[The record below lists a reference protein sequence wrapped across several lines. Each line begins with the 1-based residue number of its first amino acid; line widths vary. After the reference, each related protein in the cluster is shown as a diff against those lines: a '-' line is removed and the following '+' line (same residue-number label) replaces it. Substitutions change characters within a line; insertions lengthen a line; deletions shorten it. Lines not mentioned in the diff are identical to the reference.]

1 MKFATTDEIAY
12 AESILLKEDQHFE
25 QPYIDIIECNETKD
39 IKACP
44 GSGKTTSLL
53 AKLVILANKMPLEN
67 NQGICVLTHTNV
79 AIDEIKS
86 RLGKKADI
94 LFTYPNFFGTIQS
107 FVDKFLAIPMYQHL
121 TVNPVRCIDSEVVR
135 QKIIRNINSVQYPE
149 NSPLY
154 LKIKNQLPKNIPDG
168 TKTKKINSLM
178 SRYVDNLWCQY
189 NKDNSV
195 LYYKEYGEIK
205 PVSKNPETSLHKLLG
220 KVRKS
225 IFNNGYLSYND
236 GYSLAELMLTT
247 YPLLKGSLS
256 KRFKYLFVDEM
267 QDTDT
272 LQLKIINSI
281 FKDSETICQY
291 FGDNHQAIYNKVNSD
306 SNWYPTDFLP
316 LDTSKRFGAP
326 IAEVLKTICIEPNH
340 SLTGNQNI
348 TSIKPHIIVFDNP
361 KEVLPKFVK
370 LMQDKKI
377 NDDGVKKSI
386 WQIAQKDKADRKLD
400 KFRVKAIGWVG
411 DAEKQEH
418 AENNFTIGS
427 YHDFEKNV
435 KKKDHINIESLKSF
449 LKKHED
455 ADARY
460 YSHRILDA
468 LVQVLHSANETNQ
481 QTKKR
486 YTKNS
491 LQEYLKKKHESV
503 YFDLR
508 CKLAKWSQ
516 NIHNSKMYCE
526 DTYEEVKEYIISTFC
541 PLWGISENPYVTNF
555 IKNQNTTTKL
565 SGDSSDTIDN
575 RYRYGDVEVELATV
589 HSVKGETHI
598 ATLYLETCYYGKHEG
613 ERLSEQLKGIP
624 ILKSPD
630 TRISESLKMA
640 YVGMSRPIH
649 LLCFAMHRSRF
660 SGNNN
665 DYPNWTVI

>member
-107 FVDKFLAIPMYQHL
+107 FVDKFLAIPYFQQCYKKSPINISDDMYNSS
-121 TVNPVRCIDSEVVR
+121 VERSY
-135 QKIIRNINSVQYPE
+135 KYSIRN
-149 NSPLY
+149 
-154 LKIKNQLPKNIPDG
+154 LKINNPSLKNKLYNFISTNTDFWIKTRLSIDNNKTILIDKNTGNRSMIRKTRGVDWSDLEKNEIENEIKNI
-168 TKTKKINSLM
+168 IQNVYS
-178 SRYVDNLWCQY
+178 
-189 NKDNSV
+189 
-195 LYYKEYGEIK
+195 YY
-205 PVSKNPETSLHKLLG
+205 ST
-220 KVRKS
+220 
-225 IFNNGYLSYND
+225 LSYADAYLFANI
-236 GYSLAELMLTT
+236 YLIKQPIIKST
-247 YPLLKGSLS
+247 LS

-272 LQLKIINSI
+272 PQLKIINTI

-306 SNWYPTDFLP
+306 SNWVPSDFLP

-326 IAEVLKTICIEPNH
+326 IAEVLKTICIEPNL
-340 SLTGNQNI
+340 SLAGNHNV
-348 TSIKPHIIVFDNP
+348 TSIKPHIIVFDDP

-377 NDDGVKKSI
+377 NDDGVTKSI
-386 WQIAQKDKADRKLD
+386 WQIAQEDKADRKLD

-411 DAEKQEH
+411 DGEKQDH
-418 AENNFTIGS
+418 AKNKFTIGS

-449 LKKHED
+449 LKKYEA
-455 ADARY
+455 ADAKY

-468 LVQVLHSANETNQ
+468 LVQVLHLVNETNQ

-486 YTKNS
+486 YTKSS
-491 LQEYLKKKHESV
+491 LQEYLKKKHESI

-526 DTYEEVKEYIISTFC
+526 GSYEEVKEYIISKFC
-541 PLWGISENPYVTNF
+541 PLWGISENPYVSNF
-555 IKNQNTTTKL
+555 IHNQNTTTKL
-565 SGDSSDTIDN
+565 SGVSSDTIDN
-575 RYRYGDVEVELATV
+575 RYRFGDVEVELATV

-613 ERLSEQLKGIP
+613 ERLSDQLKGIP
-624 ILKSPD
+624 ILKSPG
-630 TRISESLKMA
+630 THISESLKMA

>member
-1 MKFATTDEIAY
+1 MKFATTDEISY
-12 AESILLKEDQHFE
+12 AESILLKEGQHFE
-25 QPYIDIIECNETKD
+25 QPYIDIIECNDTKD

-86 RLGKKADI
+86 RLGKKADV
-94 LFTYPNFFGTIQS
+94 LFAYPNFFGTIQS
-107 FVDKFLAIPMYQHL
+107 FVDKFLAISMYQHM
-121 TVNPVRCIDSEVVR
+121 TGNSVRCIDSEVVR
-135 QKIIRNINSVQYPE
+135 QKININIGFVQYPE

-154 LKIKNQLPKNIPDG
+154 QKIKDQLPKGIPYE
-168 TKTKKINSLM
+168 TKIKVTNSLM
-178 SRYVDNLWCQY
+178 SRYVANLWCQY
-189 NKDNSV
+189 NKDNTV
-195 LYYKEYGEIK
+195 IYYEKYDGK
-205 PVSKNPETSLHKLLG
+205 KAVSKNPKTNLHKLLG

-225 IFNNGYLSYND
+225 IFDNGYLSYND

-247 YPLLKGSLS
+247 YPLLKKSLS

-267 QDTDT
+267 QDTDSP
-272 LQLKIINSI
+272 QLKAINAI

-306 SNWYPTDFLP
+306 NNWYPTDFLP
-316 LDTSKRFGAP
+316 LNASKRFGAP
-326 IAEVLKTICIEPNH
+326 IAEVLKMICIEPNY
-340 SLTGNQNI
+340 SLAGNPNV
-348 TSIKPHIIVFDNP
+348 TSIEPHIIVFEDP

-370 LMQDKKI
+370 LIQDI
-377 NDDGVKKSI
+377 EIEDDGVKKSI
-386 WQIAQKDKADRKLD
+386 WQIAQEDKADRKLER
-400 KFRVKAIGWVG
+400 FRVKAIGWVG
-411 DAEKQEH
+411 DVDKQDH
-418 AENNFTIGS
+418 SKNQFTIGS

-449 LKKHED
+449 LKKHEA
-455 ADARY
+455 ADARH

-468 LVQVLHSANETNQ
+468 LVQVLHLANEINQ

-486 YTKNS
+486 YTKSS

-503 YFDLR
+503 YFELR
-508 CKLAKWSQ
+508 CNLAKWSQ

-526 DTYEEVKEYIISTFC
+526 DTYEEVKEYIIRTFC
-541 PLWGISENPYVTNF
+541 PLWGISENSYITNF

-565 SGDSSDTIDN
+565 SGYSSDTIDN
-575 RYRYGDVEVELATV
+575 IYRSEDVEVELATV

-613 ERLSEQLKGIP
+613 ERLSDQLKGKPIP
-624 ILKSPD
+624 KSSGI
-630 TRISESLKMA
+630 RISESLKMA